1 MDIRSTG
8 MNRLELTQEIQR
20 ELPDIRIGILIDY
33 YFLTASGTIPHCF
46 FTIPA

>member
-8 MNRLELTQEIQR
+8 MNGLELTQEIKK
-20 ELPDIRIGILIDY
+20 EFPDIRTGILIDY
-33 YFLTASGTIPHCF
+33 YFLTASGTIPYCF